1 MPHAWRDASEA
12 ATACIHRP
20 CRARTASPLAAPE
33 AVPTVPAM
41 PSQTREE
48 VERRE
53 DEALAAW
60 AMRAAASRGRQ
71 HPGQADP
78 FRTVFQQ
85 DRDRITHSRAF
96 RRLQYKT
103 QVFTNDEG
111 DHFRTRL
118 THTIEVSQLARTAAR
133 RLRLNEDLVECVAL
147 VHDVGHPPFG
157 HRGEAMLAELM
168 ADHGG
173 FEHNRQGL
181 RLVEE
186 LEVRYP
192 EFPGLNLT
200 YEVRE
205 GIIKHSAQYDRAKVP
220 LRFKPDEA
228 PLLEAQLVDEIDS
241 IVYDCHDIDDG
252 LRGGYIGVEALRE
265 VPLWQGAW
273 REAVDAS
280 PVGAPEKLIVDR
292 ALRVLMDSLLG
303 DLVDTTT
310 ARLGERAI
318 DGVAAVRAQPDQLIG
333 VSRSMRVEKERLEA
347 WLFANLYR
355 HHRVN
360 RVFHTARRMLSALF
374 AFYVD
379 HPDALPPEHAERAEG
394 AGLHRAVA
402 DYIAGMTDR
411 FAVDEYRRL
420 CG

>member
-1 MPHAWRDASEA
+1 MTLTRTDIEA
-12 ATACIHRP
+12 
-20 CRARTASPLAAPE
+20 
-33 AVPTVPAM
+33 
-41 PSQTREE
+41 
-48 VERRE
+48 RE
-53 DEALAAW
+53 DTTLASY
-60 AMRAAASRGRQ
+60 AMRAAQSRGRQ
-71 HPGQADP
+71 HASTPDA
-78 FRTVFQQ
+78 FRSEYQR
-85 DRDRITHSRAF
+85 DRDRIVHSRAF

-118 THTIEVSQLARTAAR
+118 THTIEVAQVARVAAR

-157 HRGEAMLAELM
+157 HRGEDLLAELM
-168 ADHGG
+168 KDHGG

-186 LEVRYP
+186 LEIRYP

-205 GIIKHSAQYDRAKVP
+205 SIIKHSAHYDRTKVP
-220 LRFKPDEA
+220 RRFQPEES

-252 LRGGYIGVEALRE
+252 LRGGYVTVEQLRE
-265 VPLWQGAW
+265 VPLWKGAW
-273 REAVDAS
+273 SEAVAAS
-280 PVGAPEKLIVDR
+280 PRDTPDKLIVDR
-292 ALRVLMDSLLG
+292 ALRLLLDSLVG
-303 DLVDTTT
+303 DLVEQIEAQIRSRRIDSLS
-310 ARLGERAI
+310 ALRANPHQI
-318 DGVAAVRAQPDQLIG
+318 ANLSPSLKNA
-333 VSRSMRVEKERLEA
+333 KESLEA

-355 HHRVN
+355 DYRVN
-360 RVFHTARRMLSALF
+360 RVFHKARRILGELF
-374 AFYVD
+374 TFFTT
-379 HPDALPPEHAERAEG
+379 HPDSLPPEHAARAEG

-411 FAVDEYRRL
+411 FAVEEHRALY
-420 CG
+420 G

>member
-1 MPHAWRDASEA
+1 MTLTRADIEQREDAALAPHA
-12 ATACIHRP
+12 
-20 CRARTASPLAAPE
+20 
-33 AVPTVPAM
+33 
-41 PSQTREE
+41 
-48 VERRE
+48 
-53 DEALAAW
+53 
-60 AMRAAASRGRQ
+60 MRSAASRGRQ
-71 HPGQADP
+71 HGSIPDA
-78 FRTVFQQ
+78 FRSEYQR
-85 DRDRITHSRAF
+85 DRDRIVHSRAF

-118 THTIEVSQLARTAAR
+118 THTIEVAQVARVAAR
-133 RLRLNEDLVECVAL
+133 RLRLNEDLVECIAL

-157 HRGEAMLAELM
+157 HRGEDLLAELM
-168 ADHGG
+168 KDHGG

-186 LEVRYP
+186 LEIRYP

-205 GIIKHSAQYDRAKVP
+205 SIIKHSARYDRARVP
-220 LRFKPDEA
+220 RRFLPDES

-252 LRGGYIGVEALRE
+252 LRGGYVRIEQLAE

-273 REAVDAS
+273 SEAVSAS
-280 PVGAPEKLIVDR
+280 PRGTVDKLIVDR
-292 ALRVLMDSLLG
+292 ALRLLMDSLVG
-303 DLVDTTT
+303 DLVEHTD
-310 ARLGERAI
+310 AQVRIRGI
-318 DGVAAVRAQPDQLIG
+318 DSLAALRTSPHQSCGLSPSLRHA
-333 VSRSMRVEKERLEA
+333 KESLEA

-355 HHRVN
+355 DYRVN
-360 RVFHTARRMLSALF
+360 RVFHKARRVLGDLF
-374 AFYVD
+374 AFFTS
-379 HPDALPPEHAERAEG
+379 HPDSLPPEHAARADG

-411 FAVDEYRRL
+411 FAMDEHRRL
-420 CG
+420 F